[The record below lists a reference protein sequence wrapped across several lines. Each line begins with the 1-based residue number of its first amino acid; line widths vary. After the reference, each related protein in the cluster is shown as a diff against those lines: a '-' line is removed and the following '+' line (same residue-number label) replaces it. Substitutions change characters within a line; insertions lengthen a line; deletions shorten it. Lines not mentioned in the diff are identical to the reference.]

1 MKNKVLIIYTGG
13 TIGMKPSD
21 KGLIPE
27 EGFLREKIHEILEYE
42 LSTHAMPEVDI
53 IEFHPLIDSSDIDL
67 GAINKIA
74 QTINQNMDKYLGFVV
89 LHGTDTMAYTSSAL
103 SFLLHDLKKPVI
115 VTGSQIPFSQF
126 RSDGRNNLVNSIYI
140 ASSVPVQEVRMYFND
155 QLLRGSRVTKF
166 ITDDFDAFTSLN
178 ESPIAEIGVQIKL
191 DKDYRNP
198 ISENELQITALK
210 ESNVEFLHLYPG
222 YHYENLNFYLNMQLN
237 ALVIVGF
244 GVGNVPTHDK
254 FQTFVNALL
263 EQDTKV
269 FLKSQCPVGDMAM
282 ETYNGGFILHE
293 KGVLP
298 CFDMSTEAIIMKI
311 MYLMST
317 ETSPKEF
324 KRLWHLSLVGEFDY

>member
-1 MKNKVLIIYTGG
+1 MKSKVLIIYTGG

-27 EGFLREKIHEILEYE
+27 EGYLRDKINEILEYE
-42 LSTHAMPEVDI
+42 LSTQAMPEVDVL
-53 IEFHPLIDSSDIDL
+53 EFDPLIDSSDIDL
-67 GAINKIA
+67 RAINNIA
-74 QTINQNMDKYLGFVV
+74 LSITQNTHKYVGFVV

-140 ASSVPVQEVRMYFND
+140 ASSISVNEVSLYFHD
-155 QLLRGSRVTKF
+155 KLLRGSRVTKY
-166 ITDDFDAFTSLN
+166 ITDGFDAFKSLN

-198 ISENELQITALK
+198 VNENELQISALK

-222 YHYENLNFYLNMQLN
+222 YNYTNLSFYLNMKLN
-237 ALVIVGF
+237 ALVIIGF
-244 GVGNVPTHDK
+244 GVGNVPTHNQ
-254 FQTFVNALL
+254 FQSFVNNLI
-263 EQDTKV
+263 EQGTKV

-282 ETYNGGFILHE
+282 NTYAGGFMLQE
-293 KGVLP
+293 SGVLP
-298 CFDMSTEAIIMKI
+298 CFDMSTESIIMKI
-311 MYLMST
+311 MYLMS
-317 ETSPKEF
+317 SNLSDGQF
-324 KRLWHLSLVGEFDY
+324 KQFWNNNLVGEFDN